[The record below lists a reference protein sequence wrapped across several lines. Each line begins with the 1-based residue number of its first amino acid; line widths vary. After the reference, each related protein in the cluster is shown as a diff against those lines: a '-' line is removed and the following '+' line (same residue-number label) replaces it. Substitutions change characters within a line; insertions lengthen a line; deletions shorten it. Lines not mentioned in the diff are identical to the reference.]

1 MTYDEIIAAKSVKL
15 KPSGFEPY
23 HFTVPLF
30 DWQKLVVAWA
40 VRQGRAALFA
50 ECGLG
55 KTPMQLEWASQV
67 CTHMGGSVLILCP
80 LAVSGQTVLEGEKF
94 GIKVTHCREQ
104 SDVKPGVNITNYE
117 RLEKF
122 TTSFFSGVVLDES
135 SILKS
140 FNGKTRKELTEAF
153 AATPFKLCCTAT
165 PSPNDY
171 SEFGQHAEFLNIC
184 LPMQMLATF
193 FINDTFNT
201 GDWRLKGHAEK
212 PFWAWVGSWAACI
225 SKPSDIGFSDEGYT
239 LPPLNLEYHSIPVD
253 HTLEAG
259 EELFR
264 HATMSATTMHKEM
277 RLTCNGRASKC
288 AELVNGSAE
297 SWVVWC
303 NTNYEADELKSL
315 IPDAIEVRGGDTP
328 DRKEKLLADFT
339 QGRARVIITKA
350 SIAGYGLNWQHCRN
364 QAFVGL
370 SYSFEDFYQATRRLY
385 RFGQTNQ
392 VNCHIIQAETEA
404 KVRDVILAK
413 IEQHKTMQRQMKFAA
428 ETLKN
433 STHEKT
439 INMDINEMRGE
450 GWTLYNGDCVRASTQ
465 HIASDSVGLSI
476 FSPPFPGIFI
486 YSKDEQ
492 DMGNNFS
499 QNDFINQFGFL
510 IDELMRVTMPG
521 RECVVHCE
529 DIVATKW
536 KDGTSGIRD
545 FSGDI
550 SRAFLER
557 GWAMTGRVTIWK
569 SPVLEMQ
576 RTKAHGLL
584 YKTLRKDSAASRV
597 GLPGYLLIFRKPGE
611 NPVPIEHDTLE
622 IPLQQWQ
629 ELASPVWMTV
639 DHTRVLNGTES
650 REQADEKHISPLQ
663 LDVIER
669 ALTLWSAPGDLV
681 FSPFAGIGSEGYCA
695 LKMKRR
701 FVGAELKKSYFDTAV
716 ANLTRGVEESRTLFD
731 LKS

>member
-1 MTYDEIIAAKSVKL
+1 MKNTPKTYEEVIEAKKHKVL
-15 KPSGFEPY
+15 TAGFEPLP
-23 HFTVPLF
+23 FTAPLF
-30 DWQKLVVAWA
+30 AWQKMVVTWA
-40 VRQGRAALFA
+40 IRQGRAALFA

-55 KTPMQLEWASQV
+55 KTPMQLEWADQV
-67 CTHMGGSVLILCP
+67 CRHTGGSVLILAP
-80 LAVSGQTVLEGEKF
+80 LAVSPQTVAEGKKF

-104 SDVKPGVNITNYE
+104 SDLKKGVNITNYE

-122 TTSFFSGVVLDES
+122 KTSEFSGVVLDES

-140 FNGKTRKELTEAF
+140 FNGTTRLALNEAF
-153 AATPFKLCCTAT
+153 KDTPYKLCCTAT

-171 SEFGQHAEFLNIC
+171 SEFGQHADFLGVC
-184 LPMQMLATF
+184 LPMQMLATY

-212 PFWAWVGSWAACI
+212 PFWEWVGTWAACI
-225 SKPSDIGFSDEGYT
+225 SKPSDLGFSDDGYE
-239 LPPLNLEYHSIPVD
+239 LPNLNLVYEEVAVD
-253 HTLEAG
+253 QTIDSG

-277 RLTCNGRASKC
+277 RLTCNGRVEKC
-288 AELVNGSAE
+288 AELVNNSDE
-297 SWVVWC
+297 TWVVWC
-303 NTNYEADELKSL
+303 NTNYEADALKDA
-315 IPDAIEVRGGDTP
+315 IPDAIEVRGGDSP
-328 DRKEKLLADFT
+328 ERKESLLSKFT
-339 QGRARVIITKA
+339 NGEARVIITKA

-385 RFGQTNQ
+385 RFGQKQQ
-392 VNCHIIQAETEA
+392 VNTHVIQAETEG
-404 KVRDVILAK
+404 KVRAVILQK
-413 IEQHKTMQRQMKFAA
+413 IEQHKTMQTQMKFAA
-428 ETLKN
+428 QSMRNTTN
-433 STHEKT
+433 HTT
-439 INMDINEMRGE
+439 INMEINEVKGD
-450 GWTLYNGDCVRASTQ
+450 GWTMYNGDCVRACSQ
-465 HIASDSVGLSI
+465 NIKDESVGLSI

-499 QNDFINQFGFL
+499 QQDFVNQFGFM

-557 GWAMTGRVTIWK
+557 GWAMTGRITIWK

-597 GLPGYLLIFRKPGE
+597 GLPGYLMIFRKPGE
-611 NPVPIEHDTLE
+611 NPVPIEHDTLD
-622 IPLQQWQ
+622 IPLDKWQ
-629 ELASPVWMTV
+629 ELASPVWMSV
-639 DHTRVLNGTES
+639 DHTRVLNG
-650 REQADEKHISPLQ
+650 REAREERDERHISPLQ
-663 LDVIER
+663 LDIIER
-669 ALTLWSAPGDLV
+669 ALTLWSAPDDLV

-695 LKMKRR
+695 LQMGRR
-701 FVGAELKKSYFDTAV
+701 FIGAELKESYFKQAIQHL
-716 ANLTRGVEESRTLFD
+716 ASAKQQLSL
-731 LKS
+731 L

>member
-1 MTYDEIIAAKSVKL
+1 MNAYDSLIEAKRARPVR
-15 KPSGFEPY
+15 SGFEPR

-30 DWQKLVVAWA
+30 EWQKLVVAWA
-40 VRQGRAALFA
+40 IRQGRAALFA

-55 KTPMQLEWASQV
+55 KTPMQLEWAHQV
-67 CTHMGGSVLILCP
+67 SEHTSRPVLILAP
-80 LAVSGQTVLEGEKF
+80 LAVSQQTVSEGVKF
-94 GIKVTHCREQ
+94 GVRVTHCREPH
-104 SDVKPGVNITNYE
+104 DVAPGVNITNYE

-122 TTSFFSGVVLDES
+122 DTSQFGGVVLDES

-140 FNGKTRKELTEAF
+140 FNGTTRLLLNESFKD
-153 AATPFKLCCTAT
+153 TPYKLCCTAT

-171 SEFGQHAEFLNIC
+171 SEFGQHADFLQIC
-184 LPMQMLATF
+184 SPMQMLATY

-201 GDWRLKGHAEK
+201 GDWRLKGHAESA
-212 PFWAWVGSWAACI
+212 FWEWVGTWAACV
-225 SKPSDIGFSDEGYT
+225 SKPSDIGFPDSGYT
-239 LPPLNLEYHSIPVD
+239 LPKLNLQFEQVEVD
-253 HTLEAG
+253 QTAETDG
-259 EELFR
+259 ELFR

-277 RLTCNGRASKC
+277 RLTCAARVRRC
-288 AELVNGSAE
+288 AELVNTSDE

-303 NTNYEADELKSL
+303 NTNYEADELKAA
-315 IPDAIEVRGGDTP
+315 IPDAIEVRGGDSP
-328 DRKEKLLADFT
+328 ERKEKLLTQFT
-339 QGRARVIITKA
+339 NGEARVIITKA

-385 RFGQTNQ
+385 RFGQTRE
-392 VNCHIIQAETEA
+392 VNCHIIQAETEI
-404 KVRDVILAK
+404 KVRDSIQQK
-413 IEQHKTMQRQMKFAA
+413 IDNHRKMQEQMKFAA
-428 ETLKN
+428 TALRN
-433 STHEKT
+433 SNQDKT
-439 INMDINEMRGE
+439 INMDINEVKGE
-450 GWTLYNGDCVRASTQ
+450 DWTMYNGDCVRVCTN
-465 HIASDSVGLSI
+465 HIADNSVGLSV

-499 QNDFINQFGFL
+499 QSEFVSQFGFL

-557 GWAMTGRVTIWK
+557 GWAMTGRITIWK

-584 YKTLRKDSAASRV
+584 YKTLKKDSAASRV
-597 GLPGYLLIFRKPGE
+597 GLPGYLMIFRKPGE
-611 NPVPIEHDTLE
+611 NPVPIEHGETD
-622 IPLQQWQ
+622 IPLDRWQ
-629 ELASPVWMTV
+629 ELASPVWMTI
-639 DHTRVLNGTES
+639 DHTRVLNGRDS
-650 REQADEKHISPLQ
+650 GDDKDERHISPLQ

-669 ALTLWSAPGDLV
+669 ALLLWSAPGDLV

-695 LKMKRR
+695 LQMGRK
-701 FVGAELKKSYFDTAV
+701 FIGAELKESYFKTAC
-716 ANLTRGVEESRTLFD
+716 ANL
-731 LKS
+731 KSAKSQLSLL